1 MRLNRE
7 KWKMTGLKR
16 LGAVAPVHARDV
28 RNSVW
33 GLGFEKLD
41 RNVFDPG
48 KAYDKVAALGV
59 KWVRIQSG
67 WARTERSEGVYDFAW
82 LDSIVDNLASRGLVP
97 WICLCYGNGIYDE
110 AAEQVFGAVGCP
122 PIHTEKQ
129 RRAWHDYVVATA
141 ARYRGRVSRFEIW
154 NEPDGNWCWKHG
166 VNGAETGEFTKATA
180 AAIREGNPE
189 AEVIGGVICLY
200 DFGWLTD
207 FLATGAAASLDAF
220 SYHSYTPDERVG
232 LGNFRRL
239 RALVRRCNPEIAF
252 IQGETGT
259 QSREGGAGALREGAW
274 TPERQA
280 KFLARHLLVHF
291 AQGVEINSYFSCL
304 DMVEALNGK
313 VGDRGSYL
321 DYGFFGVL
329 GAEFDAEGRSTGEYA
344 PKLSYR
350 TLQTLAAIFREEC
363 AVEPLPFRFIT
374 GLHSPRIMRHDDS
387 GEELFTYGFRK
398 PDGAGFVYWHPAELL
413 TTAGYESTVSVEF
426 AGVEGEPVLVD
437 LLNGEIYALPPEMAE
452 TDGKGRCKFLHL
464 PVRDYPLLLAFGN
477 FTGEMEK

>member
-1 MRLNRE
+1 MN
-7 KWKMTGLKR
+7 GLTR
-16 LGAVAPVHARDV
+16 IGAVAPVHAREV

-41 RNVFDPG
+41 RDVFDPE

-59 KWVRIQSG
+59 RWIRIQSG
-67 WARTERSEGVYDFAW
+67 WARTERAERVYDFAW
-82 LDSIVDNLASRGLVP
+82 LDSIVDNLVSRGLEP
-97 WICLCYGNGIYDE
+97 WICLCYGNGVYDE
-110 AAEQVFGAVGCP
+110 AAAEVFGAVGCP
-122 PIHTEKQ
+122 PIHTERQ
-129 RRAWHDYVVATA
+129 RRAWHDYVVATV

-154 NEPDGNWCWKHG
+154 NEPDGRWCWKHG
-166 VNGAETGEFTKATA
+166 ANGAELGEFTKATA

-189 AEVIGGVICLY
+189 AEVIGGVICRY
-200 DFGWLTD
+200 DMQWLTD
-207 FLATGAAASLDAF
+207 MLETGAAGSLDAF
-220 SYHSYTPDERVG
+220 SYHGYTPRERTS
-232 LGNFRRL
+232 LANFERL
-239 RALVRRCNPEIAF
+239 AALVRRYNPQIAF

-280 KFLARHLLVHF
+280 KFLARILLTHF
-291 AQGVEINSYFSCL
+291 TLGVEINSYFSCL
-304 DMVEALNGK
+304 DMIEALNGR

-344 PKLSYR
+344 PKPSYR

-363 AVEPLPFRFIT
+363 AVEPLPFRF
-374 GLHSPRIMRHDDS
+374 LPKLYSPRIMRDDDS

-398 PDGAGFVYWHPAELL
+398 PGGAGFVYWNPVELL
-413 TTAGYESTVSVEF
+413 TTAGYESTVSVEI
-426 AGVEGEPVLVD
+426 AGVEGDPVLVD
-437 LLNGEIYALPPEMAE
+437 LLDGEVYALPPDMME
-452 TDGKGRCKFLHL
+452 TAGKGQRQFLHL

-477 FTGEMEK
+477 FTGEVEK